1 MRYTKGKLRLWSDQL
16 KSGMRETF
24 DKKVIDHALK
34 NGPICDKKTASV
46 LCSGLK
52 ESEVSLDTDAVRLQ
66 HEFIKMVCMQ
76 KWLIS
81 ATLWNY

>member
-34 NGPICDKKTASV
+34 NGPICDKKNGV
-46 LCSGLK
+46 G
-52 ESEVSLDTDAVRLQ
+52 SL
-66 HEFIKMVCMQ
+66 FWFKG
-76 KWLIS
+76 K
-81 ATLWNY
+81 